1 VVGAAAIM
9 DERTAGGRADA
20 GLSSAPDTGP
30 LSAREAAAVVGD
42 SERTGRGAIARA
54 CARHH
59 RIG

>member
-1 VVGAAAIM
+1 M

-54 CARHH
+54 CACHH